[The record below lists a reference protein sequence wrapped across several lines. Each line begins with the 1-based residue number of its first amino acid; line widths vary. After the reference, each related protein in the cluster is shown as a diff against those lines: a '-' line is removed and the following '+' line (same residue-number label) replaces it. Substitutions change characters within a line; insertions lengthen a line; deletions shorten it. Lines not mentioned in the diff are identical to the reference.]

1 MSIDL
6 NQSGFFK
13 IFYNWLLFLNQVVN
27 ENDPQQ
33 NFNVEN
39 DIQIMKLDDET
50 GISETYQNINGAD
63 VLKLETTPTNK
74 NLENLSVDIK
84 PTLDVATSPR

>member
-13 IFYNWLLFLNQVVN
+13 IFYNWLFFFNQVVN
-27 ENDPQQ
+27 ENHPQQ

-63 VLKLETTPTNK
+63 VLKIETTPTNK

>member
-13 IFYNWLLFLNQVVN
+13 MSFITGIFFNQVVN

-63 VLKLETTPTNK
+63 VLKIETTPTNK